1 VKYLKSYNKLF
12 ENHQEIHDLCQE
24 YDIDNYSI
32 NEDGSIDVDGD
43 VDLSNN
49 GLTKIPLKF
58 RNVLGDFYCHENQLT
73 SLEGAPNI
81 VGGDFNCDDNQLTS
95 LEGAPLSVGGYFSC
109 EYNNLTSLECAPT
122 SIGGDFDCV
131 GNNIASLEGAP
142 QSVGGQFNCGDNII
156 YDIWELFQDFDKIE
170 VLNDYDP
177 LREIDGKPHV
187 VIDRLNTFLSDIGK
201 KPVEKVDG
209 WINI

>member
-1 VKYLKSYNKLF
+1 MRYLKSYNKLF
-12 ENHQEIHDLCQE
+12 ENHQSIDGVLQYLCLE
-24 YDIDNYSI
+24 YNITNYTI
-32 NEDGSIDVDGD
+32 NDDGSIDVDGD

-58 RNVLGDFYCHENQLT
+58 RNV
-73 SLEGAPNI
+73 S
-81 VGGDFNCDDNQLTS
+81 GDFNCDRNQLAS

-109 EYNNLTSLECAPT
+109 EYNNLTSLEGSPT

-156 YDIWELFQDFDKIE
+156 YDIWELLQDFDKIE

-187 VIDRLNTFLSDIGK
+187 VIDRLNNFLMDIGK
-201 KPVEKVDG
+201 DPVEKVDG